1 MDFKENYPQENE
13 VPALNGAEKQTK
25 SLKNYIAI
33 TVLIAV
39 WASLLT
45 FIITYIV
52 MQTNYEKEKDLIKE
66 QYTQKL
72 DAIGEFESIIELYN
86 ALPEE
91 ARNIDVYKKLAYI
104 DYYYRTMY
112 AGEINNEDLVYLIA
126 NAYVMG
132 AGDQFGRYYSADEF
146 KTMLSDTQG
155 DSVGIG
161 VYVTADSDTDNI
173 RISYV
178 MKDGPANKAGL
189 LPGDVVT
196 HVEGESVTAL
206 GYYVAIDKI
215 KGAEGTEVNI
225 TYERNGVSHN
235 VTLVRAKITV
245 ESVIY
250 TRHETERDVGIIRII
265 EFNNSTPAQFK
276 EAIRKAV
283 SVDGCESLVFDL
295 RGNPG
300 GTLTSV
306 VEMLDFLLPSGT
318 IVTVRYADGTEQK
331 YSSDDAGEEFSA
343 LYGNSIKMA
352 VLTNG
357 YTASAAELF
366 TCALKD
372 YEKAVVVGEKTY
384 GKGCGQSVVPLSDG
398 TGLAFTTFLYDPPIS
413 DNYNGVGI
421 TPNIEKEL
429 SEEASS
435 KNLFDLSHNEDDQL
449 KAAVEALK

>member
-1 MDFKENYPQENE
+1 MDFKENYPIENE
-13 VPALNGAEKQTK
+13 APRAQKKQPTGLK
-25 SLKNYIAI
+25 SYIAI
-33 TVLIAV
+33 TVLVAV
-39 WASLLT
+39 WAALLT

-52 MQTNYEKEKDLIKE
+52 LQSNYEKQKDLIKE
-66 QYTQKL
+66 QYTSQL
-72 DAIGEFESIIELYN
+72 DAIGEFKSILELYN

-91 ARNIDVYKKLAYI
+91 ARNIEIYKKLAYI
-104 DYYYRTMY
+104 DYYYRMMY
-112 AGEINNEDLVYLIA
+112 AGKIDNDELVYMIA
-126 NAYVMG
+126 NAYVVG
-132 AGDQFGRYYSADEF
+132 AGDDFGRYYSSDEF
-146 KTMLSDTQG
+146 KTVMSDTQG

-161 VYVTADSDTDNI
+161 VYVTADANTDNI
-173 RISYV
+173 KISYV

-196 HVEGESVTAL
+196 HVEGESVASL

-215 KGAEGTEVNI
+215 KGTEGTEVTI
-225 TYERNGVSHN
+225 TYERNGESSI
-235 VTLVRAKITV
+235 VTLVREKITV

-250 TRHETERDVGIIRII
+250 TRHETEKDVGIIRII
-265 EFNNSTPAQFK
+265 EFNNSTPQQFK
-276 EAIRKAV
+276 NAINQAIK
-283 SVDGCESLVFDL
+283 VDGCKSLVYDL

-331 YSSDDAGEEFSA
+331 HYSDNSGEEFIS
-343 LYGNSIKMA
+343 LYGSNIKMA

-372 YEKAVVVGEKTY
+372 YELATVVGEKTF

-398 TGLAFTTFLYDPPIS
+398 SGLAFTTFLYDPPVS
-413 DNYNGVGI
+413 ENYNGKGI
-421 TPNIEKEL
+421 IPNIEKKL
-429 SEEASS
+429 SEEAAG
-435 KNLFDLSHNEDDQL
+435 KNLFDLAHSEDDQL